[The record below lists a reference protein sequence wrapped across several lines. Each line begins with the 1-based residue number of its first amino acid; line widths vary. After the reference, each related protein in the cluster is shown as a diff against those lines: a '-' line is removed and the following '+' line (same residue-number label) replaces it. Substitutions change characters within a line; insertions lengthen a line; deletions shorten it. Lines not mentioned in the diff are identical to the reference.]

1 MTQIVRNICAFAPEP
16 IDPAADWIEIM
27 PVGEFRTADGRSA
40 KPFRLDPADVAAVIA
55 RSMTLASNGELL
67 IDFDHRSMAPQA
79 IADTRAAGWIKNLK
93 LEGERVMASVVWTP
107 DGRAALE
114 GRSYRFI
121 SPVFDN
127 LKSDGR
133 VVRIQGAGLVNDP
146 ALPQLRQLASKD
158 NSSMEPIE
166 QIAGLLGLPAD
177 KPEDIVARVTA
188 LATSETQLASITTA
202 AGISGDDAVTQICA
216 RLTATTPDPGAFVP
230 MATFQ
235 EVQTQLASLQKDI
248 GKDKAEAALD
258 RARDA
263 GKLTPAMEEWA
274 TQLASKDLASFE
286 SWAASAPVMVELG
299 GRRLAGKQPPASNP
313 DKLTDVERQMASAM
327 GVSEEAFLATRN
339 AEQKGA

>member
-40 KPFRLDPADVAAVIA
+40 KPFRLDPADVAGVIA
-55 RSMTLASNGELL
+55 RSMALASNNELL

-79 IADTRAAGWIKNLK
+79 IADTRAAGWIKDLK

-107 DGRAALE
+107 EGRRALR

-121 SPVFDN
+121 SPVFNN

-133 VVRIQGAGLVNDP
+133 VVLIVGAGLVNDP
-146 ALPQLRQLASKD
+146 ALPQLRQLASKER
-158 NSSMEPIE
+158 SSMDPIE

-177 KPEDIVARVTA
+177 KPEDIVSRVTA
-188 LATSETQLASITTA
+188 LATAETQLASITKA
-202 AGISGDDAVTQICA
+202 AGVAGDDAVTQVCA
-216 RLTATTPDPGAFVP
+216 KLNAKAPDPGAFVP
-230 MATFQ
+230 METFQ
-235 EVQTQLASLQKDI
+235 EVQTQLASLQSVVQ
-248 GKDKAEAALD
+248 GDKVEAALEGA
-258 RARDA
+258 RAA

-274 TQLASKDLASFE
+274 TQLASKDLTAFE
-286 SWAASAPVMVELG
+286 GWAKAAPVMVPLG
-299 GRRLAGKQPPASNP
+299 ERQLAGKRPPEVNP
-313 DKLTDVERQMASAM
+313 DKLSDVERQMASAM
-327 GVSEEAFLATRN
+327 GVSEADFLATRN